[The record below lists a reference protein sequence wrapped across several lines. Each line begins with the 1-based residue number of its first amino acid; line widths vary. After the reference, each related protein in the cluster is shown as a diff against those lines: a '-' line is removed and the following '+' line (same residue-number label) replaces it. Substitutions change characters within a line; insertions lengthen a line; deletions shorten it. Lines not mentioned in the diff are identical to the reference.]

1 MSLCPK
7 SLAFRG
13 RRQGRQPLI
22 YIYIYT
28 STCALGRPLLG
39 SMSCPSWAHSAA
51 GNVARKNSRKFH
63 QEMFAWPHSC
73 ERHVC
78 ECHLLTVF
86 CSGLVS
92 DTSGFEEQISHS
104 EQPFWSRA
112 TWTWFYSKT
121 MCKRILAMTFV
132 DKIDAWGSEEKKHGP
147 EHWLTRLFLK
157 LHRPI
162 DDIVIKSRSPGT
174 KHQKKHV

>member
-1 MSLCPK
+1 MCSVHISCE
-7 SLAFRG
+7 
-13 RRQGRQPLI
+13 
-22 YIYIYT
+22 YIYIYFSLRT
-28 STCALGRPLLG
+28 W
-39 SMSCPSWAHSAA
+39 PSSAGQHELPIFGTLSSWECCSKEFA
-51 GNVARKNSRKFH
+51 EISSGNVFLTSF
-63 QEMFAWPHSC
+63 SC
-73 ERHVC
+73 GRHVC

>member
-1 MSLCPK
+1 MW
-7 SLAFRG
+7 
-13 RRQGRQPLI
+13 I
-22 YIYIYT
+22 YIYIYFNLRT
-28 STCALGRPLLG
+28 W
-39 SMSCPSWAHSAA
+39 PSSAGQHELPIFGTLSSWECCSKEFA
-51 GNVARKNSRKFH
+51 EISSGNVFLTSF
-63 QEMFAWPHSC
+63 SC
-73 ERHVC
+73 GRHVC